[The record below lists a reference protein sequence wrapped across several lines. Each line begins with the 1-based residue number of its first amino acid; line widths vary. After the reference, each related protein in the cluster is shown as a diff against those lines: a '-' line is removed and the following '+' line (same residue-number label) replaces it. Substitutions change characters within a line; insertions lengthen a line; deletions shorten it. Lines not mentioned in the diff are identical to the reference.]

1 MSRYALLFVLTSI
14 LMIGLPVPAVAQTD
28 LAQTP
33 ESIEPEGK
41 IDLPTSTD
49 RSVRRGWA
57 VAMLRRF
64 DRADQIISDQV
75 SSQYRHDQNEKLLT
89 AFVDERPDSKQS
101 VERFLDQVVLAET
114 EAIGRLSRAYRLAVY
129 QTFRRDRK
137 TYRERL
143 QAWAIAR
150 LAWQESGAKADE
162 LDLLLQ
168 WLLTAG
174 ENSRPA
180 TLAPLP
186 AIPRFGSPR
195 PVEKFSSPVEKFSTP
210 IKKLPSPVEKFSSPI
225 KKNPSAKEPSLAPS
239 ETTEKA
245 VPPAAPPVR
254 PAPSAAP
261 PAPLPTTLPTVPT
274 EVIKPETTLPKATPK
289 KEKQPPSE
297 EPPGKATLEGVPT
310 PKPAPRETPKLAR
323 KKAAPSEKKRP
334 ESSRPASPS
343 AREKKA
349 PQEKKPLAPAPVT
362 HPVPRHEVKK
372 EVAKPAPPSSKKPA
386 ATITSKSKKTKPE
399 DEPAPQVVINL
410 QELATQIEG
419 YHLGLKHLSDAIR
432 QASPDDL
439 TALERIVKRYA
450 RLKQQKDDFQLF
462 LNLLD
467 PSECQAIG
475 QPKSLDSVTA
485 EIAEMLLE
493 ARAKCIES
501 DMKENSPKQ
510 QGKMDQLDRLSKMFR
525 KLRGIDPKEN
535 GEKAAPK

>member
-1 MSRYALLFVLTSI
+1 
-14 LMIGLPVPAVAQTD
+14 MIGLPVPAVAQTD

-33 ESIEPEGK
+33 ESIAPEGK

-64 DRADQIISDQV
+64 DRADQIISDRV
-75 SSQYRHDQNEKLLT
+75 SSRYRHDQNEKLLT
-89 AFVDERPDSKQS
+89 AFVDERPGFKQS

-114 EAIGRLSRAYRLAVY
+114 EAISRLSRAYRLAVY

-162 LDLLLQ
+162 LDLLLE

-195 PVEKFSSPVEKFSTP
+195 PVEKFSSPV
-210 IKKLPSPVEKFSSPI
+210 KKIPSSVEKLSSPI
-225 KKNPSAKEPSLAPS
+225 KKNPSVKEPSLAPS

-254 PAPSAAP
+254 PAP
-261 PAPLPTTLPTVPT
+261 PAPLPTTLPTELPT
-274 EVIKPETTLPKATPK
+274 PLPPSSPLQPESAPTDSMPETTLPKATPK

-297 EPPGKATLEGVPT
+297 EPPGKATLEGVRT

-334 ESSRPASPS
+334 ESSRTASPS

-349 PQEKKPLAPAPVT
+349 PQEKKPLAPAPVKD
-362 HPVPRHEVKK
+362 PVPRHEVKK

-386 ATITSKSKKTKPE
+386 TKTTTRFTTKSKKTKPE

-432 QASPDDL
+432 QASPDDA
-439 TALERIVKRYA
+439 TALDRIVKRYA

-485 EIAEMLLE
+485 EIAEVLLE

-501 DMKENSPKQ
+501 DTKENSPKQ
-510 QGKMDQLDRLSKMFR
+510 QGKMDQLDRLSRTFR

-535 GEKAAPK
+535 EKKAAPK